1 MESKPYREA
10 RMYELGRGN
19 KNACVFDFSRISIDD
34 YYGFFNGL
42 PNMVYKK
49 CKSLTFNTELDI
61 KDRED
66 ETTSEEKRILNNSI
80 MVLKPR
86 FSHFLYKILNQT
98 MPKSKELNE
107 VIVYDVKIPSN
118 YFSDFVTSLARSR
131 FLRVIELHG
140 ITIPDEHA
148 ALMFE
153 KLSPFKFTRIVASNC
168 NISSHLYRA
177 VLAFLSQE
185 VPEGKKWKL
194 EVLDLSENFFV
205 PKQMAEIARLLK
217 QRIANPEE
225 VPVIDE
231 EEKPADEE
239 HSASSSSSEAKKR
252 KAKLDEVSGD
262 ELAHDDENEYDLIV
276 EEEEEEEEA
285 HEEEEQNE
293 KEQEKPE
300 KIVEKEVTEEEEVQE
315 EEEMV
320 EEEEIVEEE
329 ERIEE
334 EEVIEE
340 EEELVEVPEQT
351 EGAEEEVIVEEEEEE
366 EALEEE
372 EDDMEK

>member
-1 MESKPYREA
+1 MDSKPYREA

-34 YYGFFNGL
+34 YYGFFTGL
-42 PNMVYKK
+42 PNIVYKK
-49 CKSLTFNTELDI
+49 CKSLTFNTALDI

-66 ETTSEEKRILNNSI
+66 ETTSEEKAILNSSI
-80 MVLKPR
+80 MVHKPR
-86 FSHFLYKILNQT
+86 FSHYLYKVLNQT

-225 VPVIDE
+225 VPVIEE

-239 HSASSSSSEAKKR
+239 HSSASSDSSEVKKNKR
-252 KAKLDEVSGD
+252 IAELDEKEGSDV
-262 ELAHDDENEYDLIV
+262 EPEYEVIV
-276 EEEEEEEEA
+276 EEEEEEEA
-285 HEEEEQNE
+285 HEEEEQH
-293 KEQEKPE
+293 EQER
-300 KIVEKEVTEEEEVQE
+300 IVEKEVVEEEEVQE
-315 EEEMV
+315 EEEAI

-329 ERIEE
+329 ERFEE

-340 EEELVEVPEQT
+340 EEEIVEVPDQT
-351 EGAEEEVIVEEEEEE
+351 EGAEEEDVIEEEEEE
-366 EALEEE
+366 DLVEEE